1 MKKSLHLE
9 LIFWAQEIGSKN
21 KLEGNIYSLGGGGGG
36 GGGHLLELDVSA
48 LAIGRFPSP
57 RLQNFTTETNTCCP
71 PILQTDI
78 LK

>member
-9 LIFWAQEIGSKN
+9 LIFRVPEIGSKN